1 MSTRFLKVKIKSLA
15 VESRIIRQ
23 EELRSR
29 GDLRNSLRLH
39 RVNDVRH
46 ECRATLIAYN
56 CLRGISYQRTEPN
69 ALPLNTFDHER
80 LWKRVRTMVEKY
92 GKVSLSELEEWRKD
106 VRVESG
112 IVEAGNIC
120 EARS

>member
-15 VESRIIRQ
+15 AESRIIRQ

-56 CLRGISYQRTEPN
+56 FLRGITYQRMEPN
-69 ALPLNTFDHER
+69 ALLLPKVREEF
-80 LWKRVRTMVEKY
+80 LWKRVKTMVEKY
-92 GKVSLSELEEWRKD
+92 GKVKLSELEAWKGGDKVQR
-106 VRVESG
+106 
-112 IVEAGNIC
+112 A
-120 EARS
+120 A

>member
-15 VESRIIRQ
+15 QESRIIRQ
-23 EELRSR
+23 EELKSR

-56 CLRGISYQRTEPN
+56 FLRGTSYTRTEPN
-69 ALPLNTFDHER
+69 VLPLCDYQDKK
-80 LWKRVRTMVEKY
+80 LWQRVWAMVEKY
-92 GKVSLSELEEWRKD
+92 GKVHRDQLETWRNEQS
-106 VRVESG
+106 RPMATG
-112 IVEAGNIC
+112 
-120 EARS
+120 